1 MQEARSKRQQPEGVN
16 DFLREQKMTIL
27 VPAMLDETFE
37 LLKAAFASKSVKVVL
52 LKNTQGVINTG
63 LGYVH
68 NDLCS
73 PCAIMV
79 GQLVKALRS
88 GRYDVRKTAFLCA
101 QAGDSCRGSNYIP
114 LIRRA
119 VKKAGFDIP
128 VLSLN
133 FFDMEQGARFDITP
147 AFLLKALAAVMY
159 SDILMLL
166 KNQIRPYELHKG
178 QTDEL
183 CRNWQS
189 RLRKDIFNG
198 KGLLSYKRNFN
209 NICRDFAAIE
219 QIGGTKP
226 RVGFAGELYM
236 KYCSIGNRRLLR
248 HYESRGA
255 EVRVNGFSWYVLYY
269 IDSHLYDF
277 SPVVTAGYKAAARI
291 IESVQKLM
299 IRTLRSYGFQCFDS
313 FTPFKKKAQSRIPCR
328 CTTGDGW
335 LIGAEIVNHAL
346 CGTKG
351 VACLQPFGCMPNH
364 VCGHGLYSSIQRRL
378 SDTGVRLVSVDF
390 DTSGSDVNIYNRAE
404 MLLTPPIIMNC
415 EKGEKL

>member
-1 MQEARSKRQQPEGVN
+1 M
-16 DFLREQKMTIL
+16 
-27 VPAMLDETFE
+27 
-37 LLKAAFASKSVKVVL
+37 
-52 LKNTQGVINTG
+52 
-63 LGYVH
+63 H
-68 NDLCS
+68 NDLCC

-79 GQLVKALRS
+79 GQLVNALRS
-88 GRYDVRKTAFLCA
+88 GRYDVCDTAFLCA

-114 LIRRA
+114 LIRKA

-147 AFLLKALAAVMY
+147 TFLLKALAAVMY
-159 SDILMLL
+159 SDLLMIL

-183 CRNWQS
+183 CCVWHK
-189 RLRKDIFNG
+189 RLRADIF
-198 KGLLSYKRNFN
+198 KGTGLICYKSNFVR
-209 NICRDFAAIE
+209 ICRDFASIE
-219 QIGGTKP
+219 KTHEKKV
-226 RVGFAGELYM
+226 RVGFVGELYM
-236 KYCSIGNRRLLR
+236 KYCSIGNHSLLR
-248 HYESRGA
+248 HYEERGA

-277 SPVVTAGYKAAARI
+277 SPVITAGYKIASRI
-291 IESVQKLM
+291 IEGVQKLM
-299 IRTLRSYGFQCFDS
+299 IRTLRKYGFECFDS
-313 FTPFKKKAQSRIPCR
+313 FTPFKRKAQSRIPCR

-346 CGTKG
+346 SGTKG

-390 DTSGSDVNIYNRAE
+390 DSSGSEVNIYNRAE
-404 MLLTPPIIMNC
+404 MLLTPMIINNK
-415 EKGEKL
+415 KGEKI

>member
-1 MQEARSKRQQPEGVN
+1 
-16 DFLREQKMTIL
+16 MTIL

-37 LLKAAFASKSVKVVL
+37 LLKAAFASENVKVVL
-52 LKNTQGVINTG
+52 LKNSDGIINTG
-63 LGYVH
+63 LEFVH
-68 NDLCS
+68 NDLCC

-79 GQLVKALRS
+79 GQLVNALRS
-88 GRYDVRKTAFLCA
+88 GRYDVRDTAFLCA

-114 LIRRA
+114 LIRKA

-133 FFDMEQGARFDITP
+133 FFDMERGARFDITP

-159 SDILMLL
+159 SDLLMIL

-183 CRNWQS
+183 CCVWHK
-189 RLRKDIFNG
+189 RLRADIF
-198 KGLLSYKRNFN
+198 KGTGLICYKSNFVR
-209 NICRDFAAIE
+209 ICRDFASIE
-219 QIGGTKP
+219 KTHEKKV
-226 RVGFAGELYM
+226 RVGFVGELYM
-236 KYCSIGNRRLLR
+236 KYCSIGNHSLLR
-248 HYESRGA
+248 HYEERGA

-277 SPVVTAGYKAAARI
+277 SPVITAGYKIASRI
-291 IESVQKLM
+291 IEGVQKLM
-299 IRTLRSYGFQCFDS
+299 IRTLRKYGFESFDS
-313 FTPFKKKAQSRIPCR
+313 FTPFKRKAQSRIPCR

-346 CGTKG
+346 SGTKG

-390 DTSGSDVNIYNRAE
+390 DSSGSEVNIYNRAE
-404 MLLTPPIIMNC
+404 MLLTPMIINNK
-415 EKGEKL
+415 KGEKI

>member
-1 MQEARSKRQQPEGVN
+1 
-16 DFLREQKMTIL
+16 MTIL

-37 LLKAAFASKSVKVVL
+37 LLKAAFASENVKVVL
-52 LKNTQGVINTG
+52 LKNSDGVINSG
-63 LGYVH
+63 LEFVH
-68 NDLCS
+68 NDLCC

-79 GQLVKALRS
+79 GQLVNALRS
-88 GRYDVRKTAFLCA
+88 GRYDVRDTAFLCA

-114 LIRRA
+114 LIRKA

-133 FFDMEQGARFDITP
+133 FFDMERGARFDITP

-159 SDILMLL
+159 SDLLMIL

-183 CRNWQS
+183 CCVWHK
-189 RLRKDIFNG
+189 RLRADIF
-198 KGLLSYKRNFN
+198 KGTGLICYKSNFVR
-209 NICRDFAAIE
+209 ICRDFASIE
-219 QIGGTKP
+219 KTHEKKL
-226 RVGFAGELYM
+226 RVGFVGELYM
-236 KYCSIGNRRLLR
+236 KYCSIGNHSLLR
-248 HYESRGA
+248 HYEERGA
-255 EVRVNGFSWYVLYY
+255 EVCVNGFSWYVLYY

-277 SPVVTAGYKAAARI
+277 SPVITAGYKIASRI
-291 IESVQKLM
+291 IEGVQKLM
-299 IRTLRSYGFQCFDS
+299 IRTLRKYGFECFDS
-313 FTPFKKKAQSRIPCR
+313 FTPFKRKAQSRIPCR

-346 CGTKG
+346 SGTKG

-378 SDTGVRLVSVDF
+378 SDTGLRLVSVDF
-390 DTSGSDVNIYNRAE
+390 DSSGSEVNIYNRAE
-404 MLLTPPIIMNC
+404 MLLTPMIINNK
-415 EKGEKL
+415 KGEKI

>member
-1 MQEARSKRQQPEGVN
+1 
-16 DFLREQKMTIL
+16 MTIL

-37 LLKAAFASKSVKVVL
+37 LLKAAFASKDVKVVL
-52 LKNTQGVINTG
+52 LKNSVGVINSG
-63 LGYVH
+63 LEFVH
-68 NDLCS
+68 NDLCC

-79 GQLVKALRS
+79 GQLVNALRS
-88 GRYDVRKTAFLCA
+88 GRYDVRNTAFLCA

-114 LIRRA
+114 LIRKA

-159 SDILMLL
+159 SDLLMIL

-183 CRNWQS
+183 CCVWHK
-189 RLRKDIFNG
+189 RLRADIF
-198 KGLLSYKRNFN
+198 KGTGLICYKSNFVR
-209 NICRDFAAIE
+209 ICRDFASIE
-219 QIGGTKP
+219 KTHEKKV
-226 RVGFAGELYM
+226 RVGFVGELYM
-236 KYCSIGNRRLLR
+236 KYCSIGNHSLLR
-248 HYESRGA
+248 HYEERGA

-277 SPVVTAGYKAAARI
+277 SPVITAGYKIASRI
-291 IESVQKLM
+291 IEGVQKLM
-299 IRTLRSYGFQCFDS
+299 ICTLRKYGFECFDS
-313 FTPFKKKAQSRIPCR
+313 FTPFKRKAQSRIPCR

-346 CGTKG
+346 SGTKG

-390 DTSGSDVNIYNRAE
+390 DSSGSEVNIYNRAE
-404 MLLTPPIIMNC
+404 MLLTPMIINNK
-415 EKGEKL
+415 KGEKI

>member
-1 MQEARSKRQQPEGVN
+1 
-16 DFLREQKMTIL
+16 MTIL

-37 LLKAAFASKSVKVVL
+37 LLKAAFASENVKVVL
-52 LKNTQGVINTG
+52 LKNSDGIINTG
-63 LGYVH
+63 LEFVH
-68 NDLCS
+68 NDLCC

-79 GQLVKALRS
+79 GQLVNALRS
-88 GRYDVRKTAFLCA
+88 GRYDVRDTAFLCA

-114 LIRRA
+114 LIRKA

-133 FFDMEQGARFDITP
+133 FFDMEREARFDITP

-159 SDILMLL
+159 SDLLMIL

-183 CRNWQS
+183 CCVWHK
-189 RLRKDIFNG
+189 RLRADIF
-198 KGLLSYKRNFN
+198 KGTGLICYKSNFVR
-209 NICRDFAAIE
+209 ICRDFASIE
-219 QIGGTKP
+219 KTHEKKV
-226 RVGFAGELYM
+226 RVGFVGELYM
-236 KYCSIGNRRLLR
+236 KYCSIGNHSLLR
-248 HYESRGA
+248 HYEERGA

-277 SPVVTAGYKAAARI
+277 SPVITAGYKIASRI
-291 IESVQKLM
+291 IEGVQKLM
-299 IRTLRSYGFQCFDS
+299 IRTLRKYGFESFDS
-313 FTPFKKKAQSRIPCR
+313 FTPFKRKAQSRIPCR

-346 CGTKG
+346 SGTKG

-390 DTSGSDVNIYNRAE
+390 DSSGSEVNIYNRAE
-404 MLLTPPIIMNC
+404 MLLTPMIINNK
-415 EKGEKL
+415 KGEKI

>member
-1 MQEARSKRQQPEGVN
+1 
-16 DFLREQKMTIL
+16 MTIL

-37 LLKAAFASKSVKVVL
+37 LLKAAFASENVKVVL
-52 LKNTQGVINTG
+52 LKNSVGVINSG
-63 LGYVH
+63 LEFVH
-68 NDLCS
+68 NDLCC

-79 GQLVKALRS
+79 GQLVNALRS
-88 GRYDVRKTAFLCA
+88 GRYDVRDTAFLCA

-114 LIRRA
+114 LIRKA

-159 SDILMLL
+159 SDLLMIL

-183 CRNWQS
+183 CRVWHK
-189 RLRKDIFNG
+189 RLRADIF
-198 KGLLSYKRNFN
+198 KGTGLICYKSNFVR
-209 NICRDFAAIE
+209 ICRDFASIE
-219 QIGGTKP
+219 KTHEKKV
-226 RVGFAGELYM
+226 RVGFVGELYM
-236 KYCSIGNRRLLR
+236 KYCSIGNHSLLR
-248 HYESRGA
+248 HYEERGA

-277 SPVVTAGYKAAARI
+277 SPVITAGYKIASRI
-291 IESVQKLM
+291 IEGVQKLM
-299 IRTLRSYGFQCFDS
+299 IRTLRKYGFESFDC
-313 FTPFKKKAQSRIPCR
+313 FTPFKRKAQSRIPCR

-346 CGTKG
+346 SGTKG

-390 DTSGSDVNIYNRAE
+390 DSSGSEVNIYNRAE
-404 MLLTPPIIMNC
+404 MLLTPMIINNK
-415 EKGEKL
+415 KGEKI

>member
-1 MQEARSKRQQPEGVN
+1 
-16 DFLREQKMTIL
+16 MTIL

-37 LLKAAFASKSVKVVL
+37 LLKAAFASENVKVVL
-52 LKNTQGVINTG
+52 LKNSDGIINTG
-63 LGYVH
+63 LEFVH
-68 NDLCS
+68 NDLCC

-79 GQLVKALRS
+79 GQLVNALRS
-88 GRYDVRKTAFLCA
+88 GRYDVRDTAFLCA

-114 LIRRA
+114 LIRKA

-133 FFDMEQGARFDITP
+133 FFDMERGARFDITP

-159 SDILMLL
+159 SDLLMIL

-183 CRNWQS
+183 CRVWHK
-189 RLRKDIFNG
+189 RLRADIF
-198 KGLLSYKRNFN
+198 KGTGLICYKSNFVR
-209 NICRDFAAIE
+209 ICRDFASIE
-219 QIGGTKP
+219 KTHEKKV
-226 RVGFAGELYM
+226 RVGFVGELYM
-236 KYCSIGNRRLLR
+236 KYCSIGNHSLLR
-248 HYESRGA
+248 HYEERGA

-277 SPVVTAGYKAAARI
+277 SPVITAGYKIASRI
-291 IESVQKLM
+291 IEGVQKLM
-299 IRTLRSYGFQCFDS
+299 IRTLRKYGFESFDS
-313 FTPFKKKAQSRIPCR
+313 FTPFKRKAQSRIPCR

-346 CGTKG
+346 SGTKG

-390 DTSGSDVNIYNRAE
+390 DSSGSEVNIYNRAE
-404 MLLTPPIIMNC
+404 MLLTPMIINNK
-415 EKGEKL
+415 KGEKR

>member
-1 MQEARSKRQQPEGVN
+1 
-16 DFLREQKMTIL
+16 
-27 VPAMLDETFE
+27 ETFE
-37 LLKAAFASKSVKVVL
+37 LLKAAFASENVKVVL
-52 LKNTQGVINTG
+52 LKNSVGVINSG
-63 LGYVH
+63 LEFVH
-68 NDLCS
+68 NDLCC

-79 GQLVKALRS
+79 GQLVNALRS
-88 GRYDVRKTAFLCA
+88 GRYDVRDTAFLCA

-114 LIRRA
+114 LIRKA

-147 AFLLKALAAVMY
+147 TFLLKALAAVMY
-159 SDILMLL
+159 SDLLMIL

-183 CRNWQS
+183 CCVWHK
-189 RLRKDIFNG
+189 RLRADIF
-198 KGLLSYKRNFN
+198 KGTGLICYKSNFVR
-209 NICRDFAAIE
+209 ICRDFASIE
-219 QIGGTKP
+219 KTHEKKV
-226 RVGFAGELYM
+226 RVGFVGELYM
-236 KYCSIGNRRLLR
+236 KYCSIGNHSLLR
-248 HYESRGA
+248 HYEERGA

-277 SPVVTAGYKAAARI
+277 SPVITAGYKIASRI
-291 IESVQKLM
+291 IEGVQKLM
-299 IRTLRSYGFQCFDS
+299 IRTLRKYGFECFDS
-313 FTPFKKKAQSRIPCR
+313 FTPFKRKAQSRIPCR

-346 CGTKG
+346 SGTKG

-390 DTSGSDVNIYNRAE
+390 DSSGSEVNIYNRAE
-404 MLLTPPIIMNC
+404 MLLTPMIINNK
-415 EKGEKL
+415 KGEKI

>member
-1 MQEARSKRQQPEGVN
+1 
-16 DFLREQKMTIL
+16 MTIL

-37 LLKAAFASKSVKVVL
+37 LLKAAFASKDVKVVL
-52 LKNTQGVINTG
+52 LKNSVGVINSG
-63 LGYVH
+63 LEFVH
-68 NDLCS
+68 NDLCC

-79 GQLVKALRS
+79 GQLVNALRS
-88 GRYDVRKTAFLCA
+88 GRYDVRDTAFLCA

-114 LIRRA
+114 LIRKA

-159 SDILMLL
+159 SDLLMIL

-183 CRNWQS
+183 CRVWHK
-189 RLRKDIFNG
+189 RLRADIF
-198 KGLLSYKRNFN
+198 KGTGLICYKSNFVR
-209 NICRDFAAIE
+209 ICRDFASIE
-219 QIGGTKP
+219 KTHEKKV
-226 RVGFAGELYM
+226 RVGFVGELYM
-236 KYCSIGNRRLLR
+236 KYCSIGNHSLLR
-248 HYESRGA
+248 HYEERGA

-277 SPVVTAGYKAAARI
+277 SPVITAGYKIASRI
-291 IESVQKLM
+291 IEGVQKLM
-299 IRTLRSYGFQCFDS
+299 ICTLRKYGFECFDS
-313 FTPFKKKAQSRIPCR
+313 FTPFKRKAQSRIPCR

-346 CGTKG
+346 SGTKG

-390 DTSGSDVNIYNRAE
+390 DSSGSEVNIYNRAE
-404 MLLTPPIIMNC
+404 MLLTPMIINNK
-415 EKGEKL
+415 KGEKI

>member
-1 MQEARSKRQQPEGVN
+1 
-16 DFLREQKMTIL
+16 MTIL

-37 LLKAAFASKSVKVVL
+37 LLKAAFASENVKVVL
-52 LKNTQGVINTG
+52 LKNSDGIINTG
-63 LGYVH
+63 LEFVH
-68 NDLCS
+68 NDLCC

-79 GQLVKALRS
+79 GQLVNALRS
-88 GRYDVRKTAFLCA
+88 GRYD
-101 QAGDSCRGSNYIP
+101 
-114 LIRRA
+114 
-119 VKKAGFDIP
+119 
-128 VLSLN
+128 

-159 SDILMLL
+159 SDLLMIL

-183 CRNWQS
+183 CCVWHK
-189 RLRKDIFNG
+189 RLRADIF
-198 KGLLSYKRNFN
+198 KGTGLICYKSNFVR
-209 NICRDFAAIE
+209 ICRDFASIE
-219 QIGGTKP
+219 KTHEKKV
-226 RVGFAGELYM
+226 RVGFVGELYM
-236 KYCSIGNRRLLR
+236 KYCSIGNHSLLR
-248 HYESRGA
+248 HYEERGA

-277 SPVVTAGYKAAARI
+277 SPVITAGYKIASRI
-291 IESVQKLM
+291 IEGVQKLM
-299 IRTLRSYGFQCFDS
+299 IRTLRKYGFECFDS
-313 FTPFKKKAQSRIPCR
+313 FTPFKRKAQSRIPCR

-346 CGTKG
+346 SGTKG

-390 DTSGSDVNIYNRAE
+390 DSSGSEVNIYNRAE
-404 MLLTPPIIMNC
+404 MLLTPMIINNK
-415 EKGEKL
+415 KGEKI

>member
-1 MQEARSKRQQPEGVN
+1 
-16 DFLREQKMTIL
+16 MTIL

-37 LLKAAFASKSVKVVL
+37 LLKAAFASENVKVVL
-52 LKNTQGVINTG
+52 LKNSDGIINTG
-63 LGYVH
+63 LEFVH
-68 NDLCS
+68 NDLCC

-79 GQLVKALRS
+79 GQLVNALRS
-88 GRYDVRKTAFLCA
+88 GRYDVRDTAFLCA

-114 LIRRA
+114 LIRKA

-159 SDILMLL
+159 SDLLMIL

-183 CRNWQS
+183 CCVWHK
-189 RLRKDIFNG
+189 RLRADIF
-198 KGLLSYKRNFN
+198 KGTGLICYKSNFVR
-209 NICRDFAAIE
+209 ICRDFASIE
-219 QIGGTKP
+219 KTHEKKV
-226 RVGFAGELYM
+226 RVGFVGELYM
-236 KYCSIGNRRLLR
+236 KYCSIGNHSLLR
-248 HYESRGA
+248 HYEERGA

-277 SPVVTAGYKAAARI
+277 SPVITAGYKIASRI
-291 IESVQKLM
+291 IEGVQKLM
-299 IRTLRSYGFQCFDS
+299 IRTLRKYGFESFDS
-313 FTPFKKKAQSRIPCR
+313 FTPFKRKAQSRIPCR

-346 CGTKG
+346 SGTKG

-390 DTSGSDVNIYNRAE
+390 DSSGSEVNIYNRAE
-404 MLLTPPIIMNC
+404 MLLTPMIINNK
-415 EKGEKL
+415 KGEKI

>member
-1 MQEARSKRQQPEGVN
+1 MNSFVKEH
-16 DFLREQKMTIL
+16 KMTIL

-52 LKNTQGVINTG
+52 LKNSNGVVNTG
-63 LGYVH
+63 LGFVH
-68 NDLCS
+68 NDLCC

-79 GQLVKALRS
+79 GQLVNALRS
-88 GRYDVRKTAFLCA
+88 GRYDVSKTAFLCA

-114 LIRRA
+114 LIRKA

-159 SDILMLL
+159 SDLLMIL

-183 CRNWQS
+183 CRVWQK

-198 KGLLSYKRNFN
+198 KGLLSYKRNLN
-209 NICRDFAAIE
+209 RICRDFAAIE
-219 QIGGTKP
+219 QTGETKL

-236 KYCSIGNRRLLR
+236 KYCCIGNRRLLR

-291 IESVQKLM
+291 IEGVQKLM
-299 IRTLRSYGFQCFDS
+299 IRTLRKYGFECFDS
-313 FTPFKKKAQSRIPCR
+313 FTPFKRKAQSRIPCN

-404 MLLTPPIIMNC
+404 MLLTPQIILNK
-415 EKGEKL
+415 KGEKL

>member
-1 MQEARSKRQQPEGVN
+1 
-16 DFLREQKMTIL
+16 
-27 VPAMLDETFE
+27 
-37 LLKAAFASKSVKVVL
+37 
-52 LKNTQGVINTG
+52 
-63 LGYVH
+63 
-68 NDLCS
+68 
-73 PCAIMV
+73 MV
-79 GQLVKALRS
+79 GQLVNALRS
-88 GRYDVRKTAFLCA
+88 GRYDVRDTAFLCA

-114 LIRRA
+114 LIRKA

-133 FFDMEQGARFDITP
+133 FFDMERGARFDITT

-159 SDILMLL
+159 SDLLMIL

-183 CRNWQS
+183 CCVWHK
-189 RLRKDIFNG
+189 RLRADIF
-198 KGLLSYKRNFN
+198 KGTGLICYKSNFVR
-209 NICRDFAAIE
+209 ICRDFASIE
-219 QIGGTKP
+219 KTHEKKV
-226 RVGFAGELYM
+226 RVGFVGELYM
-236 KYCSIGNRRLLR
+236 KYCSIGNHSLLR
-248 HYESRGA
+248 HYEERGA

-277 SPVVTAGYKAAARI
+277 SPVITAGYKIASRI
-291 IESVQKLM
+291 IEGVQKLM
-299 IRTLRSYGFQCFDS
+299 IRTLRKYGFECFDS
-313 FTPFKKKAQSRIPCR
+313 FTPFKRKAQSRIPCR

-346 CGTKG
+346 SGTKG

-390 DTSGSDVNIYNRAE
+390 DSSGSEVNIYNRAE
-404 MLLTPPIIMNC
+404 MLLTPMIINNK
-415 EKGEKL
+415 KGEKI

>member
-1 MQEARSKRQQPEGVN
+1 
-16 DFLREQKMTIL
+16 MTIL

-37 LLKAAFASKSVKVVL
+37 LLKAAFASKDVKVVL
-52 LKNTQGVINTG
+52 LKNSDGVINSG
-63 LGYVH
+63 LEFVH
-68 NDLCS
+68 NDLCC

-79 GQLVKALRS
+79 GQLVNALRS
-88 GRYDVRKTAFLCA
+88 GRYDVRDTAFLCA

-114 LIRRA
+114 LIRKA

-159 SDILMLL
+159 SDLLMIL

-183 CRNWQS
+183 CRVWHK
-189 RLRKDIFNG
+189 RLRADIF
-198 KGLLSYKRNFN
+198 KGTGLICYKSNFVR
-209 NICRDFAAIE
+209 ICRDFASIE
-219 QIGGTKP
+219 KTHEKKV
-226 RVGFAGELYM
+226 RVGFVGELYM
-236 KYCSIGNRRLLR
+236 KYCSIGNHSLLR
-248 HYESRGA
+248 HYEERGA

-277 SPVVTAGYKAAARI
+277 SPVITAGYKIASRI
-291 IESVQKLM
+291 IEGVQKLM
-299 IRTLRSYGFQCFDS
+299 ICTLRKYGFECFDS
-313 FTPFKKKAQSRIPCR
+313 FTPFKRKAQSRIPCR

-346 CGTKG
+346 SGTKG

-390 DTSGSDVNIYNRAE
+390 DSSGSEVNIYNRAE
-404 MLLTPPIIMNC
+404 MLLTPMIINNK
-415 EKGEKL
+415 KGEKI

>member
-1 MQEARSKRQQPEGVN
+1 
-16 DFLREQKMTIL
+16 MTIL

-37 LLKAAFASKSVKVVL
+37 LLKAAFASKDVKVVL
-52 LKNTQGVINTG
+52 LKNSVGVINSG
-63 LGYVH
+63 LEFVH
-68 NDLCS
+68 NDLCC

-79 GQLVKALRS
+79 GQLVNALRS
-88 GRYDVRKTAFLCA
+88 GRYDVRNTAFLCA

-114 LIRRA
+114 LIRKA

-159 SDILMLL
+159 SDLLMIL

-183 CRNWQS
+183 CRVWHK
-189 RLRKDIFNG
+189 RLRADIF
-198 KGLLSYKRNFN
+198 KGTGLICYKSNFVR
-209 NICRDFAAIE
+209 ICRDFASIE
-219 QIGGTKP
+219 KTHEKKV
-226 RVGFAGELYM
+226 RVGFVGELYM
-236 KYCSIGNRRLLR
+236 KYCSIGNHSLLR
-248 HYESRGA
+248 HYEERGA

-277 SPVVTAGYKAAARI
+277 SPVITAGYKIASRI
-291 IESVQKLM
+291 IEGVQKLM
-299 IRTLRSYGFQCFDS
+299 ICTLRKYGFECFDS
-313 FTPFKKKAQSRIPCR
+313 FTPFKRKAQSRIPCR

-346 CGTKG
+346 SGTKG

-390 DTSGSDVNIYNRAE
+390 DSSGSEVNIYNRAE
-404 MLLTPPIIMNC
+404 MLLTPMIINNK
-415 EKGEKL
+415 KGEKI

>member
-1 MQEARSKRQQPEGVN
+1 
-16 DFLREQKMTIL
+16 MTIL

-37 LLKAAFASKSVKVVL
+37 LLKAAFASENVKVVL
-52 LKNTQGVINTG
+52 LKNSDGIINTG
-63 LGYVH
+63 LEFVH
-68 NDLCS
+68 NDLCC

-79 GQLVKALRS
+79 GQLVNALRS
-88 GRYDVRKTAFLCA
+88 GRYDVRNTAFLCA

-114 LIRRA
+114 LIRKA

-159 SDILMLL
+159 SDLLMIL

-183 CRNWQS
+183 CRVWHK
-189 RLRKDIFNG
+189 RLRADIF
-198 KGLLSYKRNFN
+198 KGTHTGLICYKSNFVR
-209 NICRDFAAIE
+209 ICRDFASIE
-219 QIGGTKP
+219 KTHEKKV
-226 RVGFAGELYM
+226 RVGFVGELYM
-236 KYCSIGNRRLLR
+236 KYCSIGNHSLLR
-248 HYESRGA
+248 HYEERGA

-277 SPVVTAGYKAAARI
+277 SPVITAGYKIASRI
-291 IESVQKLM
+291 IEGVQKLM
-299 IRTLRSYGFQCFDS
+299 IRTLRKYGFECFDS
-313 FTPFKKKAQSRIPCR
+313 FTPFKRKAQSRIPCR

-346 CGTKG
+346 SGTKG

-390 DTSGSDVNIYNRAE
+390 DSSGSEVNIYNRAE
-404 MLLTPPIIMNC
+404 MLLTPMIINNK
-415 EKGEKL
+415 KGEKI